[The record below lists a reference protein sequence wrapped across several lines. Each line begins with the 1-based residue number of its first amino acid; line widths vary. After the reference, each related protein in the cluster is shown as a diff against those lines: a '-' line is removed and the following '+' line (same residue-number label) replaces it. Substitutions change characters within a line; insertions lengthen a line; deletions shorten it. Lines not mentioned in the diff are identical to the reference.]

1 MIIKCI
7 CGFACERK
15 GDLIYHIDTDL
26 KHREQ
31 TGSQLY
37 ELILKTN
44 KLIQEFQEDHDQ
56 EGLIYTEKKLEDVAL
71 LIWDYKD
78 WELEQ
83 VNHRSSLVKKHDENL

>member
-37 ELILKTN
+37 ELILKINDARNVMNDENSVVETSIRN
-44 KLIQEFQEDHDQ
+44 EMNHLLNGSSI
-56 EGLIYTEKKLEDVAL
+56 TEKQAKE
-71 LIWDYKD
+71 
-78 WELEQ
+78 
-83 VNHRSSLVKKHDENL
+83 S